1 MTNKQSLLLYS
12 FLEFKA
18 KKGKKMN
25 LNGDLSQLK
34 CSIDDHF
41 IQKPIGL
48 ECGHCV
54 CTKCIPRYSIQTN
67 QEIRC
72 LICEKTTNIKND
84 YEINNIKMMIEK
96 CLPSMFTEIEKDT
109 NEAISKFK
117 SIGFLNL

>member
-1 MTNKQSLLLYS
+1 
-12 FLEFKA
+12 
-18 KKGKKMN
+18 MN
-25 LNGDLSQLK
+25 FNGDLSQLK
-34 CSIDDHF
+34 CSLDDHF
-41 IQKPIGL
+41 IQEPIGL

-54 CTKCIPRYSIQTN
+54 CTKCIPVQAC
-67 QEIRC
+67 QEIKC

-84 YEINNIKMMIEK
+84 NEIKNIKMMIEK